1 METGIA
7 EYSQTEAALQTL
19 RQQYKNTIF
28 KVETLQGL
36 QLAKVARREIRTYR
50 TSLEAMRKEIKAPA
64 LDRCRL
70 IDSEAKRIQEALLSL
85 EAPIDEQIKT
95 EERRKEEER
104 RAKEEADRERIA
116 KIELRI
122 SRFSEF
128 TGRAAGATLMEQE
141 QLHSQLSDLAQ
152 TITEDTFAE
161 FLDRAHAVHA
171 SSLSVIQR
179 MVEKNRER
187 EELLKVARKAEA
199 AAQIE
204 ARRIQDEAR
213 QAKKEAQER
222 EQVARA
228 IAKEEADKAQR
239 KAEEQAKI
247 AQEAAE
253 EETRKAREE
262 RDAALEREQRAI
274 EEKNRSEAAQ
284 RDLLPEVPNEDPPE
298 TEIAKSEPKEI
309 AGKTPSL
316 LDEELMGLLSHA
328 VERWNAAYGVGS
340 VPLDRRIVQL
350 GFSSSFQELKRVIGH
365 IEKFLQDTTN
375 VT

>member
-19 RQQYKNTIF
+19 RQQYKNMIF
-28 KVETLQGL
+28 EVGTLQGL

-50 TSLEAMRKEIKAPA
+50 TSLEAMRKNIKAPA

-116 KIELRI
+116 NIELRI

-141 QLHSQLSDLAQ
+141 QLYSQLSDLAQ
-152 TITEDTFAE
+152 TLTEDTFAE

-171 SSLSVIQR
+171 SSLSAIQR

-187 EELLKVARKAEA
+187 EELLKAARKAEA

-222 EQVARA
+222 ERLARA
-228 IAKEEADKAQR
+228 IAYEEADKAQR
-239 KAEEQAKI
+239 KAEEQAK
-247 AQEAAE
+247 AAE

-274 EEKNRSEAAQ
+274 EEKNRSEAAP
-284 RDLLPEVPNEDPPE
+284 RDLLPEGPKVPGENPPE
-298 TEIAKSEPKEI
+298 IEVAKSEPKEI
-309 AGKTPSL
+309 TGKTLSL
-316 LDEELMGLLSHA
+316 LDEELMDILSHA
-328 VERWNAAYGVGS
+328 VKRWNAAYGVGNIS
-340 VPLDRRIVQL
+340 FERIAKL
-350 GFSSSFQELKRVIGH
+350 GFSKDFEELKRVIGH
-365 IEKFLQDTTN
+365 IQKFLQETTN